1 MEPPFEPDAIDAGW
15 TTGLLGA
22 ISFPKLADSLL
33 GASMAGLSPKVAGSL
48 SGITSFETP
57 RIMDSVSDFISSS
70 VATSTK
76 DWLGADRQPAYSTA
90 TRAERIEQVED
101 RLPLISRIVWSAR
114 DFRNVDL
121 ADLAWWGTATG
132 AVLLAWVWMK
142 LGAEDGSPEQKIEGA
157 YWLLAVLLA
166 AQVRRQ

>member
-33 GASMAGLSPKVAGSL
+33 AGLSPKVADSL
-48 SGITSFETP
+48 SGFTSFETP
-57 RIMDSVSDFISSS
+57 RIMDSVSDSISSS

-76 DWLGADRQPAYSTA
+76 DWLGGDRQPAYSTA

-114 DFRNVDL
+114 DFRKVDL
-121 ADLAWWGTATG
+121 ADLAWWGTATA

-142 LGAEDGSPEQKIEGA
+142 LGAEDGSPEQMIEGA

-166 AQVRRQ
+166 LAAQVRRQ